1 MPNRLSRS
9 SEVMWSQLF
18 LDCCE
23 EGLNLQSRIRQM
35 MVTAILD
42 QQLPPCTSLTSCRKL
57 AEQLGVARNT
67 VVLAYQQLAD
77 EGFIIPRE
85 RSGYFVNPEILEG
98 RIDLEAP
105 PPSTNTPTRDW
116 SSRFRFKPSSQRN
129 IEKNPNWQNYPYP
142 FIYGQFDASLFPTA
156 DWRECC
162 RKGLGVM
169 EIRDWAPDHITRDDS
184 SLVEQIRTR
193 VLPRRGLRAAADE
206 IVVTIGA
213 QQALYLLADLLVTA
227 QTTVGVEDPGYPD
240 ARNIFAS
247 RTSRTVG
254 LGVDEQG
261 LVPDGPLR
269 DCDYVYVTPSHQCP
283 TTATMPLERRQE
295 LLRIAEEEDIILFED
310 DYETEN
316 CYSGKPKPALKS
328 LDQNGRVVYIGSL
341 SKSFAPGLRLGYI
354 VGSKELISEVR
365 ALRRLMVRH
374 PATFIQRSFSLFL
387 SLGHHDSLTRRL
399 SQIYNRRAH
408 VLTDALS
415 RHLPQVTFEPVSGGA
430 SCWVHGPKWLDCRQL
445 AQKAEERGVLIERG
459 DVFFMMQDAPVNH
472 FRIGFS
478 SIPEERIEQ
487 GIRELGAVI
496 NELEPQSG
504 RTFDN

>member
-1 MPNRLSRS
+1 
-9 SEVMWSQLF
+9 
-18 LDCCE
+18 
-23 EGLNLQSRIRQM
+23 
-35 MVTAILD
+35 
-42 QQLPPCTSLTSCRKL
+42 
-57 AEQLGVARNT
+57 
-67 VVLAYQQLAD
+67 
-77 EGFIIPRE
+77 
-85 RSGYFVNPEILEG
+85 
-98 RIDLEAP
+98 
-105 PPSTNTPTRDW
+105 
-116 SSRFRFKPSSQRN
+116 
-129 IEKNPNWQNYPYP
+129 
-142 FIYGQFDASLFPTA
+142 
-156 DWRECC
+156 
-162 RKGLGVM
+162 M
-169 EIRDWAPDHITRDDS
+169 EIRDWAPDQIMRDDS

-193 VLPRRGLRAAADE
+193 VLPRRGLRASADE

-254 LGVDEQG
+254 LSVDEQG
-261 LVPDGPLR
+261 LVPEGPLR
-269 DCDYVYVTPSHQCP
+269 NCDYVYVTPSHQCP
-283 TTATMPLERRQE
+283 TTVTMSLERRQE
-295 LLRIAEEEDIILFED
+295 LLRIAEDENIILFED

-354 VGSKELISEVR
+354 VGPKELISEVR

-387 SLGHHDSLTRRL
+387 SLGHHDALARRL
-399 SQIYNRRAH
+399 SQIYNRRAQ
-408 VLTDALS
+408 VLMDALS

-430 SCWVHGPKWLDCRQL
+430 SCWVQGPKWLDCRQL

-459 DVFFMMQDAPVNH
+459 DVFFMMQDARVNH
-472 FRIGFS
+472 FRIGFT

-487 GIRELGAVI
+487 GICELGAVMK
-496 NELEPQSG
+496 ELEPQSG